1 MDSVP
6 HPPRE
11 LCSSEEDYELGIVSP
26 SLYFDYCLGAKCSEN
41 VDKYFKDLCMLLNKE
56 NKIRIGERK

>member
-1 MDSVP
+1 MDNIP

-56 NKIRIGERK
+56 N